1 MEPVHSHNTD
11 IFCFIS
17 ATDNNVAN
25 NHNNYRSV
33 HYCVKP
39 RLSQHDNMPATAS
52 LVSVLLVRGTEITRD
67 IGLSPDVLVRVT
79 EITRDIGPSPYVLV
93 READHTSS
101 LEIVCPGHLAHV

>member
-1 MEPVHSHNTD
+1 MEPIHSHNTD

-67 IGLSPDVLVRVT
+67 IGPSPD
-79 EITRDIGPSPYVLV
+79 VLV

-101 LEIVCPGHLAHV
+101 LEIVCPGNLAACLALYALCVRPCI